1 MTVLL
6 LFLAAVPSIL
16 YERWESAYFPD
27 DNIMSIVFHNP
38 IDPVEES
45 WVTYRYD
52 REDNWKST
60 EISGITY
67 LAQNDPRWSSL
78 MIGNYTAGHSGCSP
92 SVGAMLVNRLKGLDL
107 TPHDIGMKFYEWKY
121 MNVGHEGTSPKVWK
135 RLGQEYDLR
144 YVNHL
149 SEEGYIQALQSGWI
163 VVMSVQGPPFTREST
178 ADNWISHTI
187 LVYGL
192 NDAGYTNVMDPYSSY
207 NTRAFNASELFG
219 MRVMLFEASNTGAV
233 HAFAP

>member
-6 LFLAAVPSIL
+6 LFLAAVPSVL
-16 YERWESAYFPD
+16 YERWKSTCFPD
-27 DNIMSIVFHNP
+27 DNIMSVIFHNP
-38 IDPVEES
+38 IEPAEENR
-45 WVTYRYD
+45 VTYRYD
-52 REDNWKST
+52 REENWKNT

-67 LAQNDPRWSSL
+67 LSQNDPRWSSL
-78 MIGNYTAGHSGCSP
+78 MIGDYTAGHSGCSP
-92 SVGAMLVNRLKGLDL
+92 SVGAMLVNRLKDLDL
-107 TPHDIGMKFYEWKY
+107 TPYDIGLQFYEWKY
-121 MNVGHEGTSPKVWK
+121 MNYGREGTSPKVWK
-135 RLGQEYDLR
+135 KLAQEYDLR

-149 SEEGYIQALQSGWI
+149 SEEGFIQALQSGWI

-178 ADNWISHTI
+178 ADSWISHTI

-207 NTRAFNASELFG
+207 NTRAFNAQELFE
-219 MRVMLFEASNTGAV
+219 MRVKLFDASNTGAV